1 VADLFGAS
9 SVQRDPTDI
18 ELVREVTVQQI
29 SDWLMSLI
37 GGLHGL
43 PDDVLRAVKR
53 LQDLD
58 YLKNGLSPIF
68 MEMQDGGHHLVG
80 PKPLSRH
87 VDWS

>member
-1 VADLFGAS
+1 
-9 SVQRDPTDI
+9 
-18 ELVREVTVQQI
+18 
-29 SDWLMSLI
+29 
-37 GGLHGL
+37 L